1 MAFKKKLDAN
11 AETATALGGKNGQGK
26 ANPTSIE
33 GYYLGAKSV
42 ETDYGPA
49 KLHIFQDAETGTNT
63 GVWGKTN
70 MNRLLSPE
78 LVGQMCQVSFT
89 GMGKAQKGRRPPY
102 NYEVL
107 HDEDNRI
114 DTAGINL
121 TAEASEE
128 PDYDTTSHNTSGSQ
142 YDDESDSVD
151 PEDDEKPVDEL
162 PPRRATPPRAAAV
175 APNAAAVARTQ
186 SLLNGRNK
194 VS

>member
-1 MAFKKKLDAN
+1 MAFKKKLDVN
-11 AETATALGGKNGQGK
+11 ADTAIALGGKNGQGK
-26 ANPTSIE
+26 ANPTEIE
-33 GYYLGAKSV
+33 GHYLGAKSV

-49 KLHIFQDAETGTNT
+49 KLHVFATESGNV

-70 MNRLLSPE
+70 LNRILTNEQL
-78 LVGQMCQVSFT
+78 GQMCRVTFT

-102 NYEVL
+102 NYEL
-107 HDEDNRI
+107 QYDDENTI
-114 DTAGINL
+114 DVSGINL
-121 TAEASEE
+121 SAEGSQE
-128 PDYDTTSHNTSGSQ
+128 PDYDTSSSQ
-142 YDDESDSVD
+142 STQGYDDESDSVD